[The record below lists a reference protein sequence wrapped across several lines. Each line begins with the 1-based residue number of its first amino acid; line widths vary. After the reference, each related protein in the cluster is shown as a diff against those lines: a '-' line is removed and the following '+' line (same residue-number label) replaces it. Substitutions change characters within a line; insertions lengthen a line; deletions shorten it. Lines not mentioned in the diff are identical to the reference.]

1 MSENNLKYT
10 CCFCGL
16 LFYGYGNNAEPVI
29 ENGVCCDECN
39 QKKVIPARIKAL
51 QSPAVTNEIEKVKDI
66 EEQRKEEMDAADRA
80 IAGLKLLF
88 PRLFKG
94 E

>member
-16 LFYGYGNNAEPVI
+16 PFYGYGNNAEPVI
-29 ENGVCCDECN
+29 KNGVCCDECN
-39 QKKVIPARIKAL
+39 LKKVIPARIKQL
-51 QSPAVTNEIEKVKDI
+51 
-66 EEQRKEEMDAADRA
+66 
-80 IAGLKLLF
+80 
-88 PRLFKG
+88 KG